1 MYCMKC
7 GRAIADDKVFCAAC
21 SAAPIPVVTAQV
33 PQKTKTV
40 KKPAKKKAKKAV
52 NYKPICT
59 VLSAALVVLVLLFGA
74 VTHLALQESNSFS
87 QRKEDLR
94 QKEAA
99 VALREKEADSRDA
112 RIEELEQELEQVKKD
127 LEEAL
132 KKLEE

>member
-21 SAAPIPVVTAQV
+21 SAAPVPVVTAQV
-33 PQKTKTV
+33 PQKTKAV
-40 KKPAKKKAKKAV
+40 KKPAKKKAKKSI
-52 NYKPICT
+52 NYKPVCT
-59 VLSAALVVLVLLFGA
+59 VLSVAMAVLVLLFG
-74 VTHLALQESNSFS
+74 VLSYIALQESESFS